1 MYCMRLKSITKAN
14 TTIINNL
21 MFIISIAT
29 VIVIIVIII
38 IIITI
43 TVVTIRIIIVFV
55 KFAWRIC

>member
-29 VIVIIVIII
+29 VIIVIII